1 MVTIDRSRLESLTR
15 RELKRFGETHPT
27 SRAMAERARASL
39 FGGVPMPWM
48 VRWPGGFPVFA
59 REATG
64 ATVIDVDGNRY
75 VDLCLGD
82 TGAMTGHSPAAAVAA
97 IQAQV
102 GRGVTTMLPTEDAI
116 WVGEE
121 MTRRFGLPSW
131 QFTLSATDA
140 NRAALRLARAV
151 TGRSKILVFN
161 YCYHGTVDET
171 VAVLLP
177 GGATGPRAGNL
188 GPAVD
193 PALTTKVVEFNDL
206 VALEAALAERDV
218 ACVLAEPALTNVG
231 IVLPDPSYHAA
242 LRDLTRRTG
251 TLLLI
256 DETHTFCAGPGGY
269 TRAYGLEP
277 DMLTIGKPIGSGIAS
292 GALGVSAAVA
302 EQVGAMI
309 AEEYSDTGGIGGTLA
324 GNALSL
330 AAIRATLSRV
340 LTDDAFTHMIG
351 LGERFTAGV
360 EQGIRDSG
368 LPWQV
373 TRLGCRAEYQFRPTA
388 PRTGAEAAASF
399 DGELDQFMHLYALNR
414 GILLTPFHMMALMS
428 PATTAEDVDRH
439 TAVFTEAIGELLA
452 WHG

>member
-1 MVTIDRSRLESLTR
+1 MDTIDRSRLGSLTR
-15 RELKRFGETHPT
+15 REQQRFVEAHPT
-27 SRAMAERARASL
+27 SRALAERARASL

-48 VRWPGGFPVFA
+48 VRWPGGFPVFV

-64 ATVIDVDGNRY
+64 ATVIDVDGRRY

-82 TGAMTGHSPAAAVAA
+82 TGAMTGHSPTVAVEV
-97 IQAQV
+97 IQAQAR
-102 GRGVTTMLPTEDAI
+102 RGLTTMLPTEDAI

-121 MTRRFGLPSW
+121 LARRFGLPSW

-140 NRAALRLARAV
+140 NRFALRLARAI
-151 TGRSKILVFN
+151 TGRPKVLVYN

-171 VAVLLP
+171 VAILRP
-177 GGATGPRAGNL
+177 DGATGPRAGNL
-188 GPAVD
+188 GPSVD
-193 PALTTKVVEFNDL
+193 PAVTTKVVEFNDL
-206 VALEAALAERDV
+206 PALEAALGAGDV

-231 IVLPDPSYHAA
+231 IVLPDPGYHAA

-251 TLLLI
+251 ALLII

-269 TRAYGLEP
+269 TRACGLEP

-292 GALGVSAAVA
+292 GALGVSAGVA
-302 EQVGAMI
+302 EQFGALLT
-309 AEEYSDTGGIGGTLA
+309 EEYSDVGGIGGTLA

-330 AAIRATLSRV
+330 AAIRATLSQV
-340 LTDDAFTHMIG
+340 LTHDAFAHMIA

-360 EQGIRDSG
+360 EAVIRASG
-368 LPWQV
+368 VPWQV
-373 TRLGCRAEYQFRPTA
+373 TRLGCRAEYQFRPTP

-399 DGELDQFMHLYALNR
+399 DDELDRFMHLYALNR

-428 PATTAEDVDRH
+428 PATTAVDVDLH
-439 TAVFTEAIGELLA
+439 TAVFAEAVDELLGR
-452 WHG
+452 HG